1 MELLASR
8 KKHPKDTI
16 INIGEARFG
25 GGGLTAIAGPCTIES
40 KEQLFA
46 VADFVKASG
55 ADFLRGGA
63 YKPRTSPYTFR
74 GLGSQG
80 LAYLAEAGRRTGLP
94 VVSEIMDAADIP
106 LFEEIDLI
114 QVGAKN
120 MQNYSLLEALGKL
133 DKPILLKRGSGN
145 TIEELLYSAEYI
157 LTNGNPNVIL
167 CERGIR
173 TFEPMTRNTFD
184 INAIPLLKELTHLP
198 VVADPSHGTG
208 ISSIATPVAYAA
220 IAAGC
225 DGIMVEVHNDPASAL
240 CDGRQAVD
248 LDGFAQLM
256 LGAREYEKIRC
267 IYNKPL

>member
-8 KKHPKDTI
+8 KKHPQDTI
-16 INIGEARFG
+16 VNVGKVHFG
-25 GGGLTAIAGPCTIES
+25 DGSLAAIAGPCTIES
-40 KEQLFA
+40 KEQLCTVAEA
-46 VADFVKASG
+46 VKNAG
-55 ADFLRGGA
+55 ADLLRGGA

-74 GLGSQG
+74 GLGPEG
-80 LAYLAEAGRRTGLP
+80 LEYLLEAGERTGLP
-94 VVSEIMDAADIP
+94 VVSEIMDAAELP
-106 LFEEIDLI
+106 LFKDIDLI

-120 MQNYSLLEALGKL
+120 MQNYSLLEALGKIEI
-133 DKPILLKRGSGN
+133 PILLKRGSGN

-157 LTNGNPNVIL
+157 LSNGNPNVIL

-208 ISSIATPVAYAA
+208 ISSIVTPVTHAA
-220 IAAGC
+220 IVAGC
-225 DGIMVEVHNDPASAL
+225 DGIMVEVHNDPACAL

-248 LDGFAQLM
+248 LNGFAQLM

-267 IYNKPL
+267 IYNNPL